1 MTQQKSGYPLDYSQG
16 AKSTKDRM
24 GKLTEDVGDQFNRAS
39 QSAQD
44 MAAQVA
50 ERAQEYGEMAQD
62 AAKKFKP
69 YVEQSLKEKP
79 VATLAAAAAIAFV
92 LGALWKR

>member
-16 AKSTKDRM
+16 ASSSKDRM
-24 GKLTEDVGDQFNRAS
+24 GKLTEEAGEQFNKVS

-62 AAKKFKP
+62 AAKKVKP

-79 VATLAAAAAIAFV
+79 MPTLAAAAAIAFV